1 MNSTIVLNRLVAA
14 RNEGGAASAVTAA
27 TALVNQ
33 YYPGRTFDVAG
44 TVNAALASAD
54 RFDRAG
60 AETVINEALATLARP
75 EPVVAADAAVATD
88 TTNHEAR
95 IAALETIARNR
106 GLLGYATGGSVEDRI
121 VRLET
126 LARDNGLV

>member
-1 MNSTIVLNRLVAA
+1 MNSTIVLNRIVAA

-60 AETVINEALATLARP
+60 AEAVLNEALATLARP
-75 EPVVAADAAVATD
+75 EPAVAAPVAATGND
-88 TTNHEAR
+88 HEAR

-106 GLLGYATGGSVEDRI
+106 GLLGYAVGGPLEARI
-121 VRLET
+121 AALEGI
-126 LARDNGLV
+126 ARDNGLV